1 MKCQSDLLFCL
12 SNDKTSCLQSDV
24 RRTLKAAADWENAA
38 QGLRRNGKRHV
49 HIQSD
54 EVSLAGSI
62 HVIAINQLKS
72 FELKKMLST

>member
-24 RRTLKAAADWENAA
+24 RRTLKADCENAA
-38 QGLRRNGKRHV
+38 QGLRRYGKRHE

-54 EVSLAGSI
+54 EVSLA
-62 HVIAINQLKS
+62 A
-72 FELKKMLST
+72 KKHEYTR

>member
-24 RRTLKAAADWENAA
+24 RRTLKADWENAA
-38 QGLRRNGKRHV
+38 QGLRRYGKRHE

-54 EVSLAGSI
+54 AMKL
-62 HVIAINQLKS
+62 L
-72 FELKKMLST
+72 